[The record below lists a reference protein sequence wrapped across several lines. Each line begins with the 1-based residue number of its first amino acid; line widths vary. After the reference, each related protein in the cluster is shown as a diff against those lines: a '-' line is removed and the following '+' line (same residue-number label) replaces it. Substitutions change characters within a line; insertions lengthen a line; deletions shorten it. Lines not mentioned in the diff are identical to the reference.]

1 MSMGMNIT
9 EKILARAS
17 GQKSCAPGEIVEAK
31 IDVVML
37 HDIGTPGI
45 QNPLKELGIE
55 KLPSSVEVVMIPDH
69 FVPAPTVK
77 AAENLKLTREFAK
90 KHQIKSYYEI
100 GRGGICHQV
109 MAEKGH
115 VKPGKVIIGPDSHT
129 TTYGAFGAF
138 ATGMGVTDT
147 AIGLGLGMLW
157 FKVPPTIKIIL
168 RGKPNAA
175 ISAKDISLFL
185 LKKLSSDEVLNKALE
200 MGGEIIGQMSV
211 DGRMCLCD
219 MAAEMGAKN
228 CIIPPDK
235 ITMDYLKGR
244 VKGSLSP
251 VSVDSDAT
259 YEDTMEFDVSGL
271 EPQIACSP
279 SPSHVKTV
287 KEIEGV
293 KIDQAFLGSCT
304 NGRMEDLRIAAQ
316 ILKNEKV
323 HPDVR
328 LIITPAS
335 QEIYLEAMKEGLL
348 EIFVKAGGIITSPTC
363 GVCFGGHSG
372 VLAPGEVCISS
383 SNRNFIGR
391 MGSPKAEIYLASPAT
406 VVASAIEGKVSD
418 PRDRLRKG
426 GVR

>member
-1 MSMGMNIT
+1 MEMTLT

-17 GQKSCAPGEIVEAK
+17 GKASCKPGEIVEAK

-45 QNPLKELGIE
+45 QSPLKELGIE
-55 KLPSSVEVVMIPDH
+55 KLPPSVEVVMIPDH
-69 FVPAPTVK
+69 FVPATTVK

-90 KHQIKSYYEI
+90 KHQIKGYYEI

-115 VKPGKVIIGPDSHT
+115 VRPGQVIIGPDSHT

-138 ATGMGVTDT
+138 ATGLGVTDT
-147 AIGLGLGMLW
+147 AIGLGLGILW
-157 FKVPPTIKIIL
+157 FRVPPTIKIIL
-168 RGKPNAA
+168 RGKPGDA

-185 LKKLSSDEVLNKALE
+185 LKKLNSDDILNKALE
-200 MGGEIIGQMSV
+200 MGGEIIDGMSV
-211 DGRMCLCD
+211 DGRMCVCD
-219 MAAEMGAKN
+219 MATEIGAKN
-228 CIIPPDK
+228 CIIAPDQV
-235 ITMDYLKGR
+235 TMNYLKGR
-244 VKGSLSP
+244 VKGSFSS
-251 VSVDSDAT
+251 VSADAGAN
-259 YEDTMEFDVSGL
+259 YEDTMEFDMSGL
-271 EPQIACSP
+271 EPQIACP
-279 SPSHVKTV
+279 PTPSHVKAV
-287 KEIEGV
+287 REVEGTR
-293 KIDQAFLGSCT
+293 IDQAFLGSCT

-316 ILKNEKV
+316 LLKNEKV

-335 QEIYLEAMKEGLL
+335 QEVYLDALKEGLL
-348 EIFVKAGGIITSPTC
+348 EIFIKAGGAITTPTC

-372 VLAPGEVCISS
+372 LLASGEVCLSS
-383 SNRNFIGR
+383 SNRNFVGR
-391 MGSPKAEIYLASPAT
+391 MGSPKAEVYLASPAT
-406 VVASAIEGKVSD
+406 VVASAIEGKISD

>member
-1 MSMGMNIT
+1 MGMTIT

-17 GQKSCAPGEIVEAK
+17 GQKSCAAGEIVEAN

-45 QNPLKELGIE
+45 QNPLKELGVE
-55 KLPSSVEVVMIPDH
+55 KLPSTVEVVIIPDH

-90 KHQIKSYYEI
+90 KHNIKSYYEL

-115 VKPGKVIIGPDSHT
+115 VKPGQVIVGPDSHT
-129 TTYGAFGAF
+129 TTYGAFGAY
-138 ATGMGVTDT
+138 ATGLGVTDT
-147 AIGLGLGMLW
+147 AIALGIGKLW
-157 FKVPPTIKIIL
+157 FKVPPSVKVVI
-168 RGKPNAA
+168 RGKAGSA

-185 LKKLSSDEVLNKALE
+185 LKELSSEDVLNRALE
-200 MGGEIIGQMSV
+200 FGGEIIEKMSV

-219 MAAEMGAKN
+219 MAAEMGAEN
-228 CIIPPDK
+228 SVVPTDSISLE
-235 ITMDYLKGR
+235 YLKER
-244 VKGSLSP
+244 VKTPLST
-251 VSVDSDAT
+251 VSSETDAV
-259 YEDTMEFDVSGL
+259 YERMVEFDISAL
-271 EPQIACSP
+271 EPQIACPPTP
-279 SPSHVKTV
+279 SNVKTV
-287 KEIEGV
+287 KEMERV

-316 ILKNEKV
+316 ILKNERV

-335 QEIYLEAMKEGLL
+335 QEIYLQAMKEGLL
-348 EIFVKAGGIITSPTC
+348 EILVQAGGNITSPTC

-372 VLAPGEVCISS
+372 LLAPGEVCISS

-391 MGSPKAEIYLASPAT
+391 MGSPKAEVYLASPAT
-406 VVASAIEGKVSD
+406 VAASAIEGRISD
-418 PRDRLRKG
+418 PRARLRKG
-426 GVR
+426 GIR